1 MDINNEQFCI
11 ETNIYFEGINI
22 NYDIKINKVYLFRF
36 YKYAIYQYKLA
47 FAIIRNS
54 PVFVID

>member
-1 MDINNEQFCI
+1 MDKI
-11 ETNIYFEGINI
+11 TNSFEFKTNKYMKDTII
-22 NYDIKINKVYLFRF
+22 DYDIRINDVYLFRF